1 MEMKRM
7 LPKERE
13 KMRIVTDATAPQNAS
28 LLAVE
33 DI

>member
-1 MEMKRM
+1 MEMKRRF
-7 LPKERE
+7 PKERE
-13 KMRIVTDATAPQNAS
+13 KMRIATDATAPLNAL